1 MEPAQAPPTDNGR
14 DVAPAPVLGYDSGM
28 LQLREIKKAFDGE
41 PVLRGI
47 SLAIAAG
54 EVVALLGPSGSG
66 KTTLLRII
74 AGLAQADHGSL
85 LLEGEDLAEIPVHE
99 RGFGMVF
106 QDYALF
112 PHKSVGENV
121 AFGLRMLG
129 WPRQRIEERVS
140 QMLAL
145 VGLAGFGE
153 RRVYELSGGEQQR
166 VALARALAPS
176 PRLLLLD
183 EPLGSL
189 DRALRE
195 RLLNELRA
203 ILEEVEAVSDRP
215 EGITAVYVTHDQAEA
230 FAVADRVVVMND
242 GCIEQDASPADL
254 YRHPESPFVAR
265 FIGMENLFEAEI
277 ISRDPLIVRTD
288 VGTLQVA
295 NRSTANLQSLIS
307 NRERSQAAILLIR
320 PEAAHIVDP
329 GAAGVNEVHGQV
341 VACSFRG
348 RYRQGTIAVG
358 EEAQLKLEFEVDE
371 PLPGVGEEVWLALA
385 PEALSLLRPE
395 G

>member
-1 MEPAQAPPTDNGR
+1 M
-14 DVAPAPVLGYDSGM
+14 LGYDSGM

-41 PVLRGI
+41 QVLRGI
-47 SLAIAAG
+47 SLTIAAG
-54 EVVALLGPSGSG
+54 EVLALLGPSGSG

-74 AGLAQADHGSL
+74 AGLAQADHGRL
-85 LLEGEDLAEIPVHE
+85 LLEGEDLAGIPVHE

-129 WPRQRIEERVS
+129 WPRQRIETRVG

-203 ILEEVEAVSDRP
+203 ILQEVEAVSDRP

-230 FAVADRVVVMND
+230 FAVADRVVVMSD

-254 YRHPESPFVAR
+254 YRHPDSPFVAR

-277 ISRDPLIVRTD
+277 ISRDPLVVRTD
-288 VGTLQVA
+288 VGKLQVA
-295 NRSTANLQSLIS
+295 NRPTANLQSLIS
-307 NRERSQAAILLIR
+307 NGERGQSPILLIR
-320 PEAAHIVDP
+320 PEAAHIVD
-329 GAAGVNEVHGQV
+329 AGKAGMNAVHGRV

-371 PLPGVGEEVWLALA
+371 PLPGVGDEVWLALA
-385 PEALSLLRPE
+385 PEALSLLPPE

>member
-1 MEPAQAPPTDNGR
+1 
-14 DVAPAPVLGYDSGM
+14 M
-28 LQLREIKKAFDGE
+28 LKLHDIKKTFDGE
-41 PVLRGI
+41 QVLRGI

-74 AGLAQADHGSL
+74 AGLAQADSGRL
-85 LLEGEDLAEIPVHE
+85 LLEGEDLTEIPVHE

-129 WPRQRIEERVS
+129 WAPERIEARVA

-145 VGLAGFGE
+145 VGLAGFGQ
-153 RRVYELSGGEQQR
+153 RRVFELSGGEQQR

-183 EPLGSL
+183 EPLGAL

-203 ILEEVEAVSDRP
+203 ILQQAEAVSERP
-215 EGITAVYVTHDQAEA
+215 EAITAVYVTHDQAEA
-230 FAVADRVVVMND
+230 FAVADRVVVMSD
-242 GCIEQDASPADL
+242 GCIEQDASPLAL
-254 YRHPESPFVAR
+254 YRHPDSPFVAR
-265 FIGMENLFEAEI
+265 FIGMENLFSAEI
-277 ISRDPLIVRTD
+277 ISADPPVVQTAIGRLTL
-288 VGTLQVA
+288 GT
-295 NRSTANLQSLIS
+295 T
-307 NRERSQAAILLIR
+307 RSQTAGFQSPILLIR
-320 PEAAHIVDP
+320 PEAAHILSP
-329 GAAGVNEVHGQV
+329 GEQAVNEVHGRV

-348 RYRQGTIAVG
+348 RYQQGTVALTENSV
-358 EEAQLKLEFEVDE
+358 LKLEFEVDE
-371 PLPGVGEEVWLALA
+371 PLPPVGEKVRLALA
-385 PEALSLLRPE
+385 PEALTLLP
-395 G
+395 GPD

>member
-1 MEPAQAPPTDNGR
+1 
-14 DVAPAPVLGYDSGM
+14 M
-28 LQLREIKKAFDGE
+28 LQLREIKKAFDDE

-47 SLAIAAG
+47 SLTIAAG

-74 AGLAQADHGSL
+74 AGLAQADHGRL

-129 WPRQRIEERVS
+129 WHRQQIEERVS

-145 VGLAGFGE
+145 IGLAGFGE

-203 ILEEVEAVSDRP
+203 ILQQVEAVSDRP

-242 GCIEQDASPADL
+242 GCIEQDASPAGL
-254 YRHPESPFVAR
+254 YRHPDSPFVAR

-277 ISRDPLIVRTD
+277 ITRDPLIVRTD
-288 VGTLQVA
+288 VGKLQVA
-295 NRSTANLQSLIS
+295 NHSIANLQSLIS
-307 NRERSQAAILLIR
+307 NGERSQSPILLIR
-320 PEAAHIVDP
+320 PEAAHIVGP
-329 GAAGVNEVHGQV
+329 GEADVNGVHGRV

-348 RYRQGTIAVG
+348 RYQQGTIAVG

-371 PLPGVGEEVWLALA
+371 PLPHVGEEVWLALA
-385 PEALSLLRPE
+385 PDALSLLAPE